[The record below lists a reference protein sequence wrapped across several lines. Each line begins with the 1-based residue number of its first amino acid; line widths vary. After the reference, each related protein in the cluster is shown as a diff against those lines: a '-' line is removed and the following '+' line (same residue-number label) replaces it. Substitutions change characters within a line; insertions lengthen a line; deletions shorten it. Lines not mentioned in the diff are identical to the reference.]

1 MMVLV
6 MVVPVILLAVCV
18 ALPREP
24 ILNLFRVTRLRGR
37 RAWRH
42 RTMRFRLPDDWWE
55 QFERDLSAYLDPR
68 SVRAR
73 KHERS

>member
-1 MMVLV
+1 MMFLV
-6 MVVPVILLAVCV
+6 VVVPVILLAVCV

-24 ILNLFRVTRLRGR
+24 ILNHWRIARLRTR
-37 RAWRH
+37 RAVRH
-42 RTMRFRLPDDWWE
+42 RTMRFKLPEDWWE
-55 QFERDLSAYLDPR
+55 QFERDLSAYLDPQ